1 MEDEG
6 VEDESWMNVSGLFDR
21 HHELMDENIPEPMQR
36 RKQ

>member
-6 VEDESWMNVSGLFDR
+6 VEDESWMDVSGLFYR
-21 HHELMDENIPEPMQR
+21 QHELMDENIPEPMQR